1 MPSSP
6 SPLGRPVG
14 ARSGDTRRRILAAAM
29 RCVAEVGY
37 SGATIREIAR
47 LAGITSGSLY
57 HYFPNKAEIVKAAFT
72 DMAEVS
78 LPRLSAAADRTEG
91 VVNRLLAVLA
101 EGGQLLR
108 ENPHA
113 VAFDRALRVESAGH
127 LQLERDSDM
136 IYTGLR
142 TVIGEIIRQS
152 HRDGVLSADADV
164 DGTTDAIFAVFQGL
178 SAHAATA
185 SPERYRATSHA
196 LGLLIQGSLFGS
208 ADFLLFFTL
217 PLRRRASAM
226 IHCSWPLILRNS
238 SSAQRSRASI
248 VAASTRNT
256 KLLLSAFFAIA
267 RY

>member
-208 ADFLLFFTL
+208 AD
-217 PLRRRASAM
+217 PR
-226 IHCSWPLILRNS
+226 
-238 SSAQRSRASI
+238 
-248 VAASTRNT
+248 
-256 KLLLSAFFAIA
+256 
-267 RY
+267 